1 MPSPL
6 DMPVYLRARQLLRVE
21 EGAGLEVKCLQGEL
35 WITQEGEQQ
44 DRVISGGES
53 LVLDRDG
60 LSVVTALDE
69 PAVLIVQPGRVDAE
83 QPLRLA
89 A

>member
-21 EGAGLEVKCLQGEL
+21 EGAGLEVRCLQGEL
-35 WITQEGEQQ
+35 WITQEGDQQ
-44 DRVISGGES
+44 DRLIRAGES

-60 LSVVTALDE
+60 LSLVTALGE
-69 PAVLIVQPGRVDAE
+69 PALLIVQPGKVDA
-83 QPLRLA
+83 LRLA